1 MYTHGANHTSE
12 EALPLET
19 QYAHFQEPWTFRG
32 MLIKFCQHC
41 IIDCVVSCF
50 CKQDNDLDDLE
61 MQVVRY
67 KPEGLDALCRN
78 TKFSRK
84 ELQIMYRGFKQVAV
98 TVGLSVSQKENQK
111 ECPTGIVNE
120 ETFKEIYAQFF
131 PQGESSQYAHYVFS
145 TFDRDNNGSI
155 SFEEFVVGLSV
166 LSRGSLQEKLQWAF
180 SLYDINN
187 DGVISKDEMTSII
200 TAIYDLMGRCSEPF
214 VDENTIRDHVDRV
227 FQKMDLNKDGFI
239 SMDEFM
245 EACRGDK
252 DVVDDLVKKLTSSLI
267 AMPAK
272 IPATLPHKMRVYRSL

>member
-84 ELQIMYRGFKQVAV
+84 ELQIMYRGFKQ
-98 TVGLSVSQKENQK
+98 

-245 EACRGDK
+245 EACRGDASISK
-252 DVVDDLVKKLTSSLI
+252 SLGVFD
-267 AMPAK
+267 
-272 IPATLPHKMRVYRSL
+272 TVL